1 MRHGAFFMTERRRS
15 CHPPQAAIGTNIS
28 HPLDIHPSMCYSDCS
43 LETGGMEMATVNPH
57 EAVAVRDIWY
67 DYKNQAWVVDGRYQ
81 RCGHLKS
88 CSCYGLVHEGE
99 IAEPTLRE
107 S

>member
-1 MRHGAFFMTERRRS
+1 
-15 CHPPQAAIGTNIS
+15 
-28 HPLDIHPSMCYSDCS
+28 
-43 LETGGMEMATVNPH
+43 MATVNPH

-81 RCGHLKS
+81 RCGHLQF

-99 IAEPTLRE
+99 IADPTLRE